1 MKIKT
6 SYLVYAVIATV
17 FAGLSMFTD
26 IFEKGNFEAIF
37 SNLGMIIGLSISAY
51 ILITMAKSF
60 IDLVINELKTR
71 RSSMKLLKLLSI
83 ILLAT
88 IWITLFVYVVLH
100 GSSGILYSVMG
111 VSVAACYVFLAFYQ
125 KKGNHKHE

>member
-6 SYLVYAVIATV
+6 SYLIYAIIGTV

-60 IDLVINELKTR
+60 IDLVINELKNQE
-71 RSSMKLLKLLSI
+71 I
-83 ILLAT
+83 QHET
-88 IWITLFVYVVLH
+88 IENTEHHAPINNLDHPLCLCPTSW
-100 GSSGILYSVMG
+100 
-111 VSVAACYVFLAFYQ
+111 Q
-125 KKGNHKHE
+125 Q

>member
-60 IDLVINELKTR
+60 IDLVINELKNQEIQHETIETTEHHTPSYNLDHPLCLCR
-71 RSSMKLLKLLSI
+71 TSWQQWYSLQCYGCLSCSLLCFSSLLSKERKSH
-83 ILLAT
+83 T
-88 IWITLFVYVVLH
+88 
-100 GSSGILYSVMG
+100 
-111 VSVAACYVFLAFYQ
+111 
-125 KKGNHKHE
+125 

>member
-6 SYLVYAVIATV
+6 SYLIYAVIGTI

-37 SNLGMIIGLSISAY
+37 SHLGMLISLSISAY

-60 IDLVINELKTR
+60 IDPVINELK
-71 RSSMKLLKLLSI
+71 
-83 ILLAT
+83 
-88 IWITLFVYVVLH
+88 
-100 GSSGILYSVMG
+100 
-111 VSVAACYVFLAFYQ
+111 
-125 KKGNHKHE
+125 N

>member
-6 SYLVYAVIATV
+6 SYLIYAVIGTV

-51 ILITMAKSF
+51 ILITMAKRF
-60 IDLVINELKTR
+60 INLVINELKNQE
-71 RSSMKLLKLLSI
+71 
-83 ILLAT
+83 AQHET
-88 IWITLFVYVVLH
+88 IENTKH
-100 GSSGILYSVMG
+100 Q
-111 VSVAACYVFLAFYQ
+111 APC
-125 KKGNHKHE
+125 GNIDHPLCLCTTSWQQ

>member
-51 ILITMAKSF
+51 IITMAKSF
-60 IDLVINELKTR
+60 IDLVINELK
-71 RSSMKLLKLLSI
+71 
-83 ILLAT
+83 
-88 IWITLFVYVVLH
+88 
-100 GSSGILYSVMG
+100 
-111 VSVAACYVFLAFYQ
+111 
-125 KKGNHKHE
+125 N

>member
-6 SYLVYAVIATV
+6 SYLIYAVIGTV

-60 IDLVINELKTR
+60 IDLVIKELKNQESQHETIENT
-71 RSSMKLLKLLSI
+71 KH
-83 ILLAT
+83 LAP
-88 IWITLFVYVVLH
+88 
-100 GSSGILYSVMG
+100 SGNLDHPLCFCPTSW
-111 VSVAACYVFLAFYQ
+111 Q
-125 KKGNHKHE
+125 

>member
-6 SYLVYAVIATV
+6 SYLIYAVIGTI

-37 SNLGMIIGLSISAY
+37 SNLGMMSISAY

-60 IDLVINELKTR
+60 IDLVIKELKNQEAQYEIIENTKHHA
-71 RSSMKLLKLLSI
+71 SSSNLDHPLCLCPTS
-83 ILLAT
+83 
-88 IWITLFVYVVLH
+88 W
-100 GSSGILYSVMG
+100 
-111 VSVAACYVFLAFYQ
+111 Q
-125 KKGNHKHE
+125 Q

>member
-6 SYLVYAVIATV
+6 SYLIYAVIATV

-51 ILITMAKSF
+51 IIITMAKSF
-60 IDLVINELKTR
+60 IDLVINELKNQE
-71 RSSMKLLKLLSI
+71 I
-83 ILLAT
+83 QHET
-88 IWITLFVYVVLH
+88 IEITEHHTHSYNLDHPLCLCRT
-100 GSSGILYSVMG
+100 SW
-111 VSVAACYVFLAFYQ
+111 Q
-125 KKGNHKHE
+125 Q

>member
-6 SYLVYAVIATV
+6 SYLIYAVIGTV

-60 IDLVINELKTR
+60 IDLVIKELKNQEAQYE
-71 RSSMKLLKLLSI
+71 I
-83 ILLAT
+83 IENT
-88 IWITLFVYVVLH
+88 
-100 GSSGILYSVMG
+100 
-111 VSVAACYVFLAFYQ
+111 
-125 KKGNHKHE
+125 KHYAPSNNLDNPLCLCPTSWQQ

>member
-6 SYLVYAVIATV
+6 SYLIYAVIGTV

-60 IDLVINELKTR
+60 IDLVIKELKNQEVQYE
-71 RSSMKLLKLLSI
+71 I
-83 ILLAT
+83 IENT
-88 IWITLFVYVVLH
+88 
-100 GSSGILYSVMG
+100 
-111 VSVAACYVFLAFYQ
+111 
-125 KKGNHKHE
+125 KHYAPSNNLDDPLCLCPTSWQQ

>member
-6 SYLVYAVIATV
+6 SYLIYAVIGTI

-60 IDLVINELKTR
+60 IDLVINELKNQEAQYE
-71 RSSMKLLKLLSI
+71 I
-83 ILLAT
+83 IENTKHHAP
-88 IWITLFVYVVLH
+88 
-100 GSSGILYSVMG
+100 
-111 VSVAACYVFLAFYQ
+111 C
-125 KKGNHKHE
+125 GNLDHPLCLCPTSWQQ